1 MVPKEDRRRAFADS
15 NVRRFI
21 AFRIFFHARYYYPVF
36 TLLFLDFGLT
46 LEQFALLN
54 VVWALTI
61 VVAEVPS
68 GAMADVLGRRRLMIL
83 GAILMIGEMALL
95 SFMPMGM
102 PGLTFLFF
110 GLNRILSGLAEAMVS
125 GADEALAYDTLKDQ
139 GLEHCWPDVLERATR
154 LTSASMGAVMILGAT
169 LYDPALLNRV
179 LASAGS
185 DLRMPREWAMRLPLI
200 LSLVHAFCALWAA
213 WGTREPSAGRI
224 AKAPGTR
231 LREEVHTALGNIRF
245 AAGWTLNHRFV
256 LFVIIAGVALDS
268 VARQYIIVHAEYMRL
283 IDIPVAAF
291 GLVAAGF
298 TLLGML
304 FATFAKF
311 LVRRFNP
318 VHNLLI
324 CSAILLFGLIGVGR
338 GIPVWGLLF
347 VPFIYAMFTLV
358 AFLQSHYINREVES
372 RFRATVLSF
381 KGLGL
386 NLALGFASLLY
397 MGLVATLRA
406 RVDSPTADPEWVHR
420 SVFFGALNAFPL
432 YYLAL
437 LVLVLIGGKL
447 FIRRKQLC
455 FQKG

>member
-1 MVPKEDRRRAFADS
+1 MNSLEDRRRAFADS

-61 VVAEVPS
+61 VIAEVPS

-83 GAILMIGEMALL
+83 GASLMIGEMALL
-95 SFMPMGM
+95 SFMPIGM
-102 PGLTFLFF
+102 PGLTLLFF

-125 GADEALAYDTLKDQ
+125 GADEALAYDTLKDLD
-139 GLEHCWPDVLERATR
+139 LEHCWPDVLERATR
-154 LTSASMGAVMILGAT
+154 LTAACMGGVMILGAT
-169 LYDPALLNRV
+169 LYDPSLVNRGLAAL
-179 LASAGS
+179 GS
-185 DLRMPREWAMRLPLI
+185 DFRVPREWAMRLPLI
-200 LSLVHAFCALWAA
+200 LSLVHAFCALAAA
-213 WGTREPSAGRI
+213 WGTREPNAGRVVS
-224 AKAPGTR
+224 APGTR
-231 LREEVHTALGNIRF
+231 LREEVGTALGNIRF

-298 TLLGML
+298 TLLGMV
-304 FATFAKF
+304 FATFAKY

-318 VHNLLI
+318 VQNLLI
-324 CSAILLFGLIGVGR
+324 CSAILLFGLVGVGR
-338 GIPVWGLLF
+338 GIALWGLLF
-347 VPFIYAMFTLV
+347 VPCIYAMFTLV

-397 MGLVATLRA
+397 MGLVATLRKQA
-406 RVDSPTADPEWVHR
+406 DLPEVDPEALHR
-420 SVFFGALNAFPL
+420 SIFFGALNAFPA
-432 YYLAL
+432 YYLLL
-437 LVLVLIGGKL
+437 LVFVLLGGKL

-455 FQKG
+455 FQRG